1 MAISVG
7 HRGYIKLIPVEEG
20 AHRTAKL
27 ISFQARGTA
36 GDIEHPQFSPDMQ
49 PVWVGNMSQGGADK
63 TAFFTDTGSETGT
76 LKQND
81 TGTNQNNVGSA
92 GDTMWAL
99 YTDTGI

>member
-7 HRGYIKLIPVEEG
+7 HRGWLQLIPVEEG
-20 AHRTAKL
+20 AHRSAKL
-27 ISFQARGTA
+27 VSFQARSTA
-36 GDIEHPQFSPDMQ
+36 GDINHPQFDPAMQ
-49 PVWVGNMSQGGADK
+49 PVWVGNMSLGGKDV

-81 TGTNQNNVGSA
+81 TGTSQNNVGSA
-92 GDTMWAL
+92 GDTMWVL